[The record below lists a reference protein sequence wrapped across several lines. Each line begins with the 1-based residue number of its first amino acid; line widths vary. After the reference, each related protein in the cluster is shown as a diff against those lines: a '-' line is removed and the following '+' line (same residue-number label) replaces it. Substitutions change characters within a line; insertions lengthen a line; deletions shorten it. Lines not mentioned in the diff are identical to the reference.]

1 MQLSGRFRRFL
12 RFSVTI
18 ILGILLITLAFRPTT
33 TQAANFSYSI
43 NVSYGV
49 DNSGLAQVKETYK
62 ITNNT
67 ANQYLDSIKLS
78 TPTDQVDDLKVYYS
92 GGGSIPFTTEK
103 VTADDGGYKY
113 DYVQIKIDFPRTNVG
128 RGVNWSFVVDYQTP
142 DLVENKGKA
151 HVVYVPG
158 IAPESREDYKVT
170 LTVPKD
176 YGPMHGFGGL
186 PEEVSSTD
194 QTKTF
199 AFSSEDLVDQSLQLL
214 FGNSTTYQ
222 TKFSYPLEN
231 KSGFPKVYEVTL
243 PPTTTAQ
250 TVYLNSIDPKPEGI
264 RIDTDNNVIA
274 SYTLQPQQ
282 KTTVNADI
290 LAEVRYINYDLARS
304 GQLDDIPRELKNKY
318 TKATQYWNSDN
329 AVLRKKTES
338 IVEGKNNVAEMVHAI
353 NNYVIETLNYNNE
366 KIKYNVRQGSLE
378 AFKNPNN
385 AVCLEYSDLTIAML
399 RSAGI
404 PARMPVG
411 YGYSGNLKQSSSV
424 SDSLHSW
431 VEAYIPNVGWINL
444 DPTWGE
450 KFNNFGISDI
460 DHFAFAVWGANDSEP
475 VAITEAG
482 EDINYQYENATLGY
496 TSFQPRASNDAKLQ
510 SSKFVVLPFFSIVY
524 FTGNAPSNS
533 ATFDLEYI
541 LQNPHGTVAQL
552 VGARAPSQTF
562 WGFAL
567 DVGQYFSA
575 PATADI
581 FQPNS
586 PTALANTRVR
596 VNYLPLFIIGTGVT
610 IFIIWKMIKLRR
622 NKPNATNS
630 KEPGFHTHAESK
642 TSKK

>member
-1 MQLSGRFRRFL
+1 M
-12 RFSVTI
+12 
-18 ILGILLITLAFRPTT
+18 ITLAFRPTT

-43 NVSYGV
+43 DVSYGV
-49 DNSGLAQVKETYK
+49 ENTGLARVKETYK

-78 TPTDQVDDLKVYYS
+78 TPTDQVESLRVYYS

-128 RGVNWSFVVDYQTP
+128 RGVNWSFVVEYQTP

-158 IAPESREDYKVT
+158 IAPENREDYKVT

-176 YGPMHGFGGL
+176 YGPMHGFGDL
-186 PEEVSSTD
+186 PEEVSTNGN
-194 QTKTF
+194 TKTF

-222 TKFSYPLEN
+222 TKFNYPLEN
-231 KSGFPKVYEVTL
+231 RSGFPKVYEVTL
-243 PPTTTAQ
+243 PPTTAAQ
-250 TVYLNSIDPKPEGI
+250 TVYLDNINPKPESI
-264 RIDTDNNVIA
+264 RIDADNNIIA
-274 SYTLQPQQ
+274 SYTLQSQQ
-282 KTTVNADI
+282 KITVSTDI
-290 LAEVRYINYDLARS
+290 LAEVRYLNYDLARS
-304 GQLDDIPRELKNKY
+304 GQLGDIPRDLKSKY
-318 TKATQYWNSDN
+318 TKASQYWNSDN
-329 AVLRKKTES
+329 PVLRQKSESLVKGKK
-338 IVEGKNNVAEMVHAI
+338 NVAEMVQAI
-353 NNYVIETLNYNNE
+353 NNYVIETLDYNNE

-399 RSAGI
+399 RAAGI

-411 YGYSGNLKQSSSV
+411 YGYSGNLKQSTSV

-431 VEAYIPNVGWINL
+431 VEAYIPNVGWINM

-460 DHFAFAVWGANDSEP
+460 DHFAFAVWGASDSEP

-482 EDINYQYENATLGY
+482 VDINYQYENATLGY
-496 TSFQPRASNDAKLQ
+496 MAFQPHATNDAKLQ
-510 SSKFVVLPFFSIVY
+510 SSKFVLLPFFSIVH
-524 FTGNAPSNS
+524 FTGKAPSNS
-533 ATFDLEYI
+533 ATFDLEYV
-541 LQNPHGTVAQL
+541 LQNPQGTVTQL
-552 VGARAPSQTF
+552 VGARAPSQAF
-562 WGFAL
+562 WGLAL
-567 DVGQYFSA
+567 DMGQYFSA
-575 PATADI
+575 PATAEI

-586 PTALANTRVR
+586 PTALANTRVK
-596 VNYLPLFIIGTGVT
+596 VNFIPISIIGSGVT
-610 IFIIWKMIKLRR
+610 IFIIWKVIKI
-622 NKPNATNS
+622 T
-630 KEPGFHTHAESK
+630 TQ
-642 TSKK
+642 

>member
-1 MQLSGRFRRFL
+1 MHLSGRFWRFL

-18 ILGILLITLAFRPTT
+18 IFGISLIVFAFKPTA

-43 NVSYGV
+43 NVNYEV
-49 DNSGLAQVKETYK
+49 DNSGLTRVKETYN

-78 TPTDQVDDLKVYYS
+78 TPAEELQNLRVYYP
-92 GGGSIPFTTEK
+92 GGGNIPFTTEK

-113 DYVQIKIDFPRTNVG
+113 EYIQILIDFPRTNVG
-128 RGVNWSFVVDYQTP
+128 RGVNWSFVIEYQTQ

-151 HVVYVPG
+151 HVVYIPG
-158 IAPESREDYKVT
+158 IAPENRDDYKVS

-176 YGPMHGFGGL
+176 YGPMHGFGDL
-186 PEEVSSTD
+186 PEEVSTTEN
-194 QTKTF
+194 TKTF
-199 AFSSEDLVDQSLQLL
+199 AFSTNDLVDQSLQLL

-222 TKFSYPLEN
+222 TNFNYPLEN

-243 PPTTTAQ
+243 PPTTEAQ
-250 TVYLNSIDPKPEGI
+250 TVYLNKLDPKPESI
-264 RIDTDNNVIA
+264 RIDTDNNVLA
-274 SYTLQPQQ
+274 RYTLQPNQ
-282 KTTVNADI
+282 KITVSTDI
-290 LAEVRYINYDLARS
+290 LAEVRYMNYDLAKS
-304 GQLDDIPRELKNKY
+304 GQLNDIPRELKSKY
-318 TKATQYWNSDN
+318 TKSTQYWNSDN
-329 AVLRKKTES
+329 PVLKQKTDSLIKDKK
-338 IVEGKNNVAEMVHAI
+338 NVAEMVRAI
-353 NNYVIETLNYNNE
+353 NNYVIETLDYNNE

-411 YGYSGNLKQSSSV
+411 YGYSGNLKQSTSV

-431 VEAYIPNVGWINL
+431 VEAYVPNVGWINL

-460 DHFAFAVWGANDSEP
+460 DHFAFAVWGASDSEP

-482 EDINYQYENATLGY
+482 TDINYQYENATLGY
-496 TSFQPRASNDAKLQ
+496 TTFQPHATNDAKLQ
-510 SSKFVVLPFFSIVY
+510 SSKLVLLPFFSVVY

-533 ATFDLEYI
+533 ATFDLQYVM
-541 LQNPHGTVAQL
+541 QNPRGTVTQL
-552 VGARAPSQTF
+552 VGARAPSQSF

-567 DVGQYFSA
+567 DFGQYFAS

-581 FQPNS
+581 LQPNS
-586 PTALANTRVR
+586 PTALANTRVK
-596 VNYLPLFIIGTGVT
+596 VNYIPIFVICSGVT
-610 IFIIWKMIKLRR
+610 ILIIWKVIKLRR
-622 NKPNATNS
+622 NKAKPTNA
-630 KEPGFHTHAESK
+630 KEPGFHTNAEDK
-642 TSKK
+642 TDKK